1 MHHPPAA
8 ANGDSVKG
16 NKGSKVAKGEPCSK
30 GVILN
35 RVKSICIKENCQL
48 TGSRMPG
55 TGVSSCIWRRP
66 PVLWTHQCGVAEV
79 GDGEGM
85 VVWDQPYFTQSIFTL
100 IYFYICGF
108 HVRLRLVDTAK
119 RNEKIS
125 NLETKYQSLETTQSP
140 QVTFGAGCHQ
150 V

>member
-8 ANGDSVKG
+8 ANGDSVNG
-16 NKGSKVAKGEPCSK
+16 NKGSRVAKGEPCSK

-35 RVKSICIKENCQL
+35 RVKSIFIKENCQL
-48 TGSRMPG
+48 TGSRVPS

-66 PVLWTHQCGVAEV
+66 PVLWTHQCGDA
-79 GDGEGM
+79 EGM
-85 VVWDQPYFTQSIFTL
+85 VVWDQHYFTQTTFTL

-108 HVRLRLVDTAK
+108 HVRLRLVGTAK
-119 RNEKIS
+119 RNEKLS
-125 NLETKYQSLETTQSP
+125 NLETKFQSLETTQSP